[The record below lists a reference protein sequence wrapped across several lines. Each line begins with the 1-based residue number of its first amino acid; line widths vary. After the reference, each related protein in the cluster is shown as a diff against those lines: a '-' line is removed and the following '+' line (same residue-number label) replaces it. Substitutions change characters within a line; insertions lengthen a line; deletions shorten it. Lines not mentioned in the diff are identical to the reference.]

1 MFSLKKKANFLWSNN
16 IFDYLLLFYLIVSIF
31 NFGDF
36 FKKDVISFSLIIYL
50 VFYYFSNP
58 NKFYKI
64 KDIFDVF
71 IFILYLFLFQIYFV
85 YTQTNSLENIFNL
98 KFNKLLFTLG
108 FFSFLI
114 FYKKDWLFFF
124 EKLLLIVCF
133 FLILIFIQNIILLD
147 KIIISSNIFFDYQ
160 NYNYDWASKN
170 FLATILNIM
179 LIFLNINFIKKNF
192 FYFYFI
198 VISLGIIFTLSR
210 AGYYLYL
217 LNLIYL
223 CLILESKIVKTIFI
237 CFFIILSSVF
247 WNDTSRNFYMEKKIN
262 SIPGLVN
269 EIEAHKPKTFFDK
282 NWITR
287 NSESTR
293 ASYFFITLDNLKKNF
308 LFGNGL
314 SSFKNENKTYFDNF
328 TIKRYPD
335 PHSTWL
341 ILLYETG
348 MVGFLIYLFL
358 ILKNKLY
365 LLKEKNFKQKFDFCY
380 FFLIIF
386 VASLFINILT
396 SPIIWFLY
404 SMRLNLKNEQQ
415 TN

>member
-1 MFSLKKKANFLWSNN
+1 MLNLKKEKNFLWSNN
-16 IFDYLLLFYLIVSIF
+16 IFDYLLLFYLTISIF
-31 NFGDF
+31 NFDSF
-36 FKKDVISFSLIIYL
+36 YKKDVMSFVLILYL

-64 KDIFDVF
+64 KDLFYVF

-98 KFNKLLFTLG
+98 KFNKLLFTLSL
-108 FFSFLI
+108 FSFLI
-114 FYKKDWLFFF
+114 LYKKNWLFFF
-124 EKLLLIVCF
+124 EKLIVIVCF

-147 KIIISSNIFFDYQ
+147 KIIISTDIFFDYQ

-170 FLATILNIM
+170 FLVTILNTI
-179 LIFLNINFIKKNF
+179 LILLNINFVKKKF

-198 VISLGIIFTLSR
+198 IISLGIIFTFSR

-223 CLILESKIVKTIFI
+223 CFVLENKIVKTILV

-247 WNDTSRNFYMEKKIN
+247 WNDTSRNFYIEKKIN
-262 SIPGLVN
+262 SLPESVYQRITY
-269 EIEAHKPKTFFDK
+269 KPKTFFDK
-282 NWITR
+282 NWFSR
-287 NSESTR
+287 NSKSSR
-293 ASYFFITLDNLKKNF
+293 ASYYFITFENLKKNF

-314 SSFKNENKTYFDNF
+314 NSFKNDNKIYFDDF

-348 MVGFLIYLFL
+348 MIGFLIYLFL
-358 ILKNKLY
+358 ILKNKFY
-365 LLKEKNFKQKFDFCY
+365 LLKEKNFKIKFDFFY
-380 FFLIIF
+380 FFLIIL
-386 VASLFINILT
+386 VSSLFINILT

-404 SMRLNLKNEQQ
+404 SMRLNLKNE
-415 TN
+415 

>member
-1 MFSLKKKANFLWSNN
+1 MLSLKKENFFLWSNN
-16 IFDYLLLFYLIVSIF
+16 IFDYLLLFYLTISIF
-31 NFGDF
+31 NFDIF
-36 FKKDVISFSLIIYL
+36 YKKDVISFSLILYL

-58 NKFYKI
+58 NKFYKK
-64 KDIFDVF
+64 KDLFYIF

-98 KFNKLLFTLG
+98 KFNKLLFNLSL
-108 FFSFLI
+108 FSFLI
-114 FYKKDWLFFF
+114 LYKKNWLFFF

-133 FLILIFIQNIILLD
+133 FLILIYIQNIILLD
-147 KIIISSNIFFDYQ
+147 KIIISANIFFDYQ

-170 FLATILNIM
+170 FLATFLNII
-179 LIFLNINFIKKNF
+179 LIFLNINFIKKKF
-192 FYFYFI
+192 FYFYFFI
-198 VISLGIIFTLSR
+198 ISIGIIFTLSR
-210 AGYYLYL
+210 AGFYLYL

-223 CLILESKIVKTIFI
+223 CLVLESKIVKTIFI
-237 CFFIILSSVF
+237 CFCIILSSVF

-262 SIPGLVN
+262 SQPGLY
-269 EIEAHKPKTFFDK
+269 EAHKPKNFFNK

-287 NSESTR
+287 NSESVR
-293 ASYFFITLDNLKKNF
+293 ASYFFITFDNLKKNF

-314 SSFKNENKTYFDNF
+314 NSFKNENKIYFDNF

-348 MVGFLIYLFL
+348 MVGFLIYVFL

-365 LLKEKNFKQKFDFCY
+365 LLKEKNFKQKFDFFY
-380 FFLIIF
+380 FFLIIL